1 MCYISHA
8 WQGYNRQQVQ
18 LLYHYLILIWLNTFW
33 IVRDPNMLIAK
44 RTSVLTTIVVAVSII
59 QDYNL

>member
-33 IVRDPNMLIAK
+33 IVRGPNKLIVK
-44 RTSVLTTIVVAVSII
+44 RTSVLIAIVVAVSII